1 MKAPRP
7 MTNFTAITLP
17 SADLIILTST
27 PPPSSSPASPIGQRK
42 KSKATL
48 ETLSNL
54 SARLHLKPK
63 AKRSKYV
70 SAKRQEM
77 DLQGLEEELK
87 DELEVLQEEL
97 KNAKQDFGFS
107 FEHNDEAQEGEG
119 DGEVAGEGEGDRKTL
134 ELERPEGIDEDSAY
148 ADASSRPLAQQ
159 RPQDG
164 EDDDDNDG
172 DNDNGNKGHNRT
184 SPVDPN
190 APLLDRVQLF
200 TTPLLT
206 ALLISFLIFIPVIML
221 GIKSLADIQVPPRM
235 MEISRGA
242 QVSKEKKEQ

>member
-1 MKAPRP
+1 M
-7 MTNFTAITLP
+7 
-17 SADLIILTST
+17 S
-27 PPPSSSPASPIGQRK
+27 
-42 KSKATL
+42 
-48 ETLSNL
+48 
-54 SARLHLKPK
+54 
-63 AKRSKYV
+63 
-70 SAKRQEM
+70 
-77 DLQGLEEELK
+77 
-87 DELEVLQEEL
+87 
-97 KNAKQDFGFS
+97 
-107 FEHNDEAQEGEG
+107 
-119 DGEVAGEGEGDRKTL
+119 
-134 ELERPEGIDEDSAY
+134 DEDSAY
-148 ADASSRPLAQQ
+148 ADAPSRPIAQQ

-172 DNDNGNKGHNRT
+172 EDDNDDDDGDNDNGNKGNNRT